1 MADELY
7 CWPSWMPV
15 AQRPNYAYEPTDR
28 RSKTEME
35 VGSVLRVNFD
45 TDEST
50 LDCTLILNSL
60 QAQWFE
66 KFERD
71 WLNQGAKWFQM
82 PIQIAGCI
90 EWHTV
95 RFAARPKAGN
105 LIGPR
110 YTTYTL
116 KLDIQKRDLKL
127 CDEVVDLMLCVSPA
141 HLRLSSA
148 NARNFWMSLQKLKD
162 PAWLLYFICPYL
174 DGFLLCI
181 SEEELCQSS
190 EYLRQSMQQI
200 IPSFNMPPFWNP
212 QAS

>member
-1 MADELY
+1 MAEKFY

-71 WLNQGAKWFQM
+71 FLSQGARWFQM

-95 RFAARPKAGN
+95 RFAQRPKAGN

-116 KLDIQKRDLKL
+116 KLDLQQRDLKM
-127 CDEVVDLMLCVSPA
+127 CDEVAALLLCVVPSEIINA
-141 HLRLSSA
+141 ADSAKAFWLSLKRLQVP
-148 NARNFWMSLQKLKD
+148 NW
-162 PAWLLYFICPYL
+162 I
-174 DGFLLCI
+174 
-181 SEEELCQSS
+181 
-190 EYLRQSMQQI
+190 
-200 IPSFNMPPFWNP
+200 
-212 QAS
+212 

>member
-1 MADELY
+1 MAEKFY
-7 CWPSWMPV
+7 CWPSWMPI

-28 RSKTEME
+28 RSKTDME

-50 LDCTLILNSL
+50 LDCNLICDVV

-71 WLNQGAKWFQM
+71 MLNQGAKWFQM

-110 YTTYTL
+110 HTTYTL

-127 CDEVVDLMLCVSPA
+127 CTEVAEL
-141 HLRLSSA
+141 
-148 NARNFWMSLQKLKD
+148 
-162 PAWLLYFICPYL
+162 
-174 DGFLLCI
+174 LLCI
-181 SEEELCQSS
+181 TPIELVGTASR
-190 EYLRQSMQQI
+190 LRD
-200 IPSFNMPPFWNP
+200 FWMGLKTLQKPAWIVDYVN
-212 QAS
+212 SH